1 MKGKK
6 VLIVGAGPGGLT
18 AGMILASYG
27 YDVNIFEKNSYVGGR
42 TGFIKQDGY
51 TFDIGPTFLMMDFQ
65 LKEMFSLAGKAVEDY
80 MTLKRVDPMYRLQY
94 KDNKVLKLYNDQK
107 LMEAQMESLFPGS
120 YPWYLNFLKNEEI
133 KFAKVFPSLKVSYS
147 NLTDMLRKEL
157 RAAIPYLDA
166 HKNLFSHLG
175 NYFANDDFKIA
186 FTFQAKYLGMSPW
199 ECPGTFSII
208 SFIEHRLG
216 IFHVLG
222 GLNEICQGIA
232 KACRD
237 LAGKITLNTA
247 VKEIIVKNGRA
258 VGLELENGEVLEGDH
273 VIINADFAYAMDN
286 LVPEANKKKYT
297 SEKMRKKKYSC
308 SIFMMY
314 LGVDKQ
320 YPLEHHNI
328 YFSDDYKQNI
338 TEITHGNKVPE
349 DPSFYIQNAVVT
361 DSSVAPPGKAALYV
375 LVPVSNNFS
384 GIDWTVNEEPFRE
397 KILTLL
403 EQKAGLTD
411 IRSHIETEK
420 IITPKTWEE
429 EYNVYSGATFNL
441 AHNIGQMLYFR
452 PHNKFEEFDNCYLV
466 GGGTHPG
473 SGLPTILESAR
484 ISSSLIL
491 EKDNVSLTHFNDHS
505 TLDVMGKPL

>member
-1 MKGKK
+1 MEDKK

-18 AGMILASYG
+18 AGMILASRG
-27 YDVNIFEKNSYVGGR
+27 YDVHIYEKNSYVGGR
-42 TGFIKQDGY
+42 TGFIKENGF

-65 LKEMFSLAGKAVEDY
+65 LREMFSIAGIAMEDY

-94 KDNKVLKLYNDQK
+94 KDDKVLKLYSDQK
-107 LMEAQMESLFPGS
+107 LMENQLESLFPGS
-120 YPWYLNFLKNEEI
+120 YPKYLSFFKDEEK
-133 KFAKVFPSLKVSYS
+133 KFAKIFPSLKVPYT
-147 NLTDMLRKEL
+147 NITDMLRKEL

-175 NYFANDDFKIA
+175 KYFTEDDLRIA

-222 GLNEICQGIA
+222 GLNQICQGIA
-232 KACRD
+232 KACQD
-237 LAGKITLNTA
+237 LGGKINLNTA
-247 VKEIIVKNGRA
+247 VKEIIVKNDKA
-258 VGLELENGEVLEGDH
+258 VGLKLENGEVLDGDYI
-273 VIINADFAYAMDN
+273 IINADFAYAMDN

-297 SEKMRKKKYSC
+297 REKLTKKKYSC

-328 YFSDDYKQNI
+328 YFSDDYKKNVM
-338 TEITHGNKVPE
+338 EITHGNKLSE
-349 DPSFYIQNAVVT
+349 DPSFYVQNAVVT
-361 DSSVAPPGKAALYV
+361 DTSVAPPGKAALYV
-375 LVPVSNNFS
+375 LVPVANNFS
-384 GIDWTVNEEPFRE
+384 GIDWNQNQEAFRE

-403 EQKAGLTD
+403 EKKAGLTG
-411 IRSHIETEK
+411 IRNHIETEK
-420 IITPKTWEE
+420 IITPKAWEE
-429 EYNVYSGATFNL
+429 EYNIYQGATFNL

-452 PHNKFEEFDNCYLV
+452 PHNQFEEFANCYLV

-484 ISSSLIL
+484 LSSSLIL
-491 EKDNVSLTHFNDHS
+491 EKDNINLTQFCDYS
-505 TLDVMGKPL
+505 TPYVIGK